1 MARKEQVNVGD
12 LVSLIPFPAHCA
24 DYSDNRKIGVVTE
37 IGGPD
42 MCYVKWVSNKVD
54 PCWYRREALIKLNN
68 QENKNNYLTDVV

>member
-1 MARKEQVNVGD
+1 MARKEQVKVGD
-12 LVSLIPFPAHCA
+12 PRVSNTFPAHCV

-37 IGGPD
+37 ISGPD

-68 QENKNNYLTDVV
+68 QKNKNNYLTDVA

>member
-1 MARKEQVNVGD
+1 MARKEQVKVGD

-42 MCYVKWVSNKVD
+42 MYYVKWVSSKVA
-54 PCWYRREALIKLNN
+54 PCWYQRRALIKLNN
-68 QENKNNYLTDVV
+68 QKNKNNYLTDVT